1 MKKSGKLLAWKFIL
15 LIQFVASCTLVVF
28 AYKMDVLP
36 VKTLTELIVVLV
48 LALLGLGYVMNPK
61 TFIKR
66 EQVPAKDGEAPQTR
80 VKENPNGF
88 IYNTIGKIVS
98 LVVTIVLLIGTVYCT
113 KTTKAVKKVA
123 GNTTTVTTFNLYVM
137 KNDNYSKLSDLKDQ
151 FIGFV
156 PSVSTDAYTQASSK
170 LNEALSYKTNNY
182 KHTDDAADALYKSKV
197 EAVFLSDAYGTVMK
211 KRHPTFAKDTKVLWS
226 VTITTSDKLAASDKD
241 ITKEPFVLYIAG
253 VDSRHS
259 ITETSRADVNM
270 LITVN
275 PKTHQILLTSI
286 PRDSFV
292 PLANTNYQFKDKL
305 THACLFGTTNS
316 VKTVNHLMNLNID
329 FYARVG
335 FKMIINLVD
344 AVGGVN
350 IYSDKDFIPWTD
362 HSVHVKKGW
371 QKMNGKMAL
380 AFARER
386 KSYNEGDRHRAANQQ
401 AVVKALI
408 KKISASSTY
417 LTHYNDIVNAIA
429 GSFQTN
435 ITQAQLKAL
444 VKYQLDKSPK
454 WKMMSTVLNGE
465 SEKVTGGY
473 MMPNTAL
480 YYMILNQ
487 SSVDQNRQYIVDMLA
502 NKKIKIKK
510 DQSLETEEDADS
522 STAKSSNAT
531 STTSGTSTNSTT
543 SPSGTTS
550 TNGTTSHS
558 TTAGSTSTTA
568 NNTTNSQTARSS
580 ANTTRNTGTVRST
593 TNSTSNTTRRTYN
606 NRYSTS
612 RYRGTTRS
620 YTSRYRRTYR

>member
-1 MKKSGKLLAWKFIL
+1 MKKNGKLLAWKFIL
-15 LIQFVASCTLVVF
+15 LIQFVASCALVLF
-28 AYKMDVLP
+28 AHKMDVLP
-36 VKTLTELIVVLV
+36 QKALIELVIVLV
-48 LALLGLGYVMNPK
+48 IALILMGLLMNPK
-61 TFIKR
+61 TFMRKKNNGQNEEKGKR
-66 EQVPAKDGEAPQTR
+66 VPQISTS
-80 VKENPNGF
+80 VL
-88 IYNTIGKIVS
+88 IYNTIGKIIS
-98 LVVTIVLLIGTVYCT
+98 LLISIVLLVGAVYCT

-226 VTITTSDKLAASDKD
+226 VTITTSDKLTASDKD

-316 VKTVNHLMNLNID
+316 VKTINHLMDLNID

-335 FKMIINLVD
+335 FKMVIKLVD
-344 AVGGVN
+344 AVGGVK

-371 QKMNGKMAL
+371 QTMNGKMAL

-386 KSYNEGDRHRAANQQ
+386 KTYEEGDRHRGANQQ

-408 KKISASSTY
+408 KKISSSSTY
-417 LTHYNDIVNAIA
+417 LTKYDEIVDAIA

-435 ITQAQLKAL
+435 ITATQLKSL
-444 VKYQLDKSPK
+444 VKYQLNKSPK
-454 WKMMSTVLNGE
+454 WQMMSSVLNGE

-473 MMPNTAL
+473 MMPDTAL

-487 SSVDQNRQYIVDMLA
+487 SSINENRQYIVDMLA
-502 NKKIKIKK
+502 NKKITVQK
-510 DQSLETEEDADS
+510 DQTLATAEDTDNSTASSNTSSASSSAASTTTSNS
-522 STAKSSNAT
+522 STSTSN
-531 STTSGTSTNSTT
+531 TSTNS
-543 SPSGTTS
+543 S
-550 TNGTTSHS
+550 N
-558 TTAGSTSTTA
+558 TTA
-568 NNTTNSQTARSS
+568 NNQ
-580 ANTTRNTGTVRST
+580 
-593 TNSTSNTTRRTYN
+593 TTRRTYTN
-606 NRYSTS
+606 TNRTS
-612 RYRGTTRS
+612 RYRGTTRYNS
-620 YTSRYRRTYR
+620 SRYRRAYR